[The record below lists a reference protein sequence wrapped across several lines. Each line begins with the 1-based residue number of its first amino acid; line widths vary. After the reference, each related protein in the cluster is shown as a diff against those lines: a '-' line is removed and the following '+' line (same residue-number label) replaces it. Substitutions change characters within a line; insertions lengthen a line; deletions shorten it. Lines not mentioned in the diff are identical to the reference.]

1 VTDAFAGI
9 AAEVA
14 PLLTDE
20 ATVYTRQA
28 AAPRTHTV
36 VATTGLAC
44 RLTTVVRTVAQ
55 TGGARIELAQRR
67 QLYWRGADYALPAN
81 AQGAVDVRI
90 VVNGRPERWG
100 VDGVPTPLPP
110 GAADPELWIAELLLQ
125 PN

>member
-1 VTDAFAGI
+1 MVDAFAGI
-9 AAEVA
+9 GSEVA
-14 PLLTDE
+14 SLFTDE

-28 AAPRTHTV
+28 LAPRTHTV
-36 VATTGLAC
+36 VERSGLAC
-44 RLTTVVRTVAQ
+44 RLTTVARQEAQSGDARVA
-55 TGGARIELAQRR
+55 LAGRR
-67 QLYWRGADYALPAN
+67 QLYWRGSDYTLPAN

-110 GAADPELWIAELLLQ
+110 GAPTPEVWVAELILQ